1 MSDGVRD
8 NKEKHRFEL
17 DAEGHIAFSEYRL
30 SGDVFTITHTE
41 VPKELGGKGIGSRLA
56 RGLLDLIR
64 AGNAKV
70 KPLCPFVRGYIEK
83 HPEYRDL
90 LA

>member
-8 NKEKHRFEL
+8 NGDKHRFEL
-17 DAEGHIAFSEYRL
+17 DAEGHVAFSEYRL
-30 SGDVFTITHTE
+30 SGGVYTITHTE
-41 VPKELGGKGIGSRLA
+41 VPKELGGKGIGSRLVS
-56 RGLLDLIR
+56 GLLDLIR
-64 AGNAKV
+64 AKGAKV

-83 HPEYRDL
+83 HAEYRDL